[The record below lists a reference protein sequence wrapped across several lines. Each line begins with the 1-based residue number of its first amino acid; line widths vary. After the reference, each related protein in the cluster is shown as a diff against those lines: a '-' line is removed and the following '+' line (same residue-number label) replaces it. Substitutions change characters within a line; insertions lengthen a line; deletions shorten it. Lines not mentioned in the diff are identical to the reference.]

1 MVINYALIGLFIV
14 FIAWIIQFF
23 TMNKR
28 REISTIFIITYML
41 GVIFLIF
48 DGYKAGQLDGVII
61 NGLVVLATICV
72 LIKFSKPQH

>member
-1 MVINYALIGLFIV
+1 MVINYALIGLSIV
-14 FIAWIIQFF
+14 FIAWVIQFF

-28 REISTIFIITYML
+28 REISTSFIITYML

-48 DGYKAGQLDGVII
+48 DGYKAGQIEGAII